1 MGLLSYI
8 LSIVAIEVILKWN
21 KVSGV
26 HAIASTGQ
34 YVALIIGVG
43 SFVSVCWTLVRQECV
58 SNSFRKIHFCF
69 TDRLQQRRRNL
80 KRRQVANQ
88 DENGIELNSLSHDL
102 VDAISHAFS
111 RPDIGFSTNGGAFPI
126 TSGEEE
132 EEAARSLNTLRP
144 SPNIEALMSGA
155 LDVQSDLEGQTPPNG

>member
-1 MGLLSYI
+1 M
-8 LSIVAIEVILKWN
+8 
-21 KVSGV
+21 
-26 HAIASTGQ
+26 
-34 YVALIIGVG
+34 
-43 SFVSVCWTLVRQECV
+43 
-58 SNSFRKIHFCF
+58 
-69 TDRLQQRRRNL
+69 QQRRRNL

-102 VDAISHAFS
+102 ADAISHAFS

-132 EEAARSLNTLRP
+132 EEAARSWNTLRP

-155 LDVQSDLEGQTPPNG
+155 LDVQPDLEGQTPPNG